1 MASEQVNLVA
11 LIYPQPDKLEEVF
24 LVTLFPGNKLLYQL
38 QGYWL
43 SLQLSGLIA
52 ELTRKVQETEPDT
65 LIYYAYV
72 NEAKKDE
79 KEIIVV
85 ERYYAP

>member
-1 MASEQVNLVA
+1 MLQVS
-11 LIYPQPDKLEEVF
+11 
-24 LVTLFPGNKLLYQL
+24 
-38 QGYWL
+38 GYL
-43 SLQLSGLIA
+43 A

-65 LIYYAYV
+65 LLYYSFV

-85 ERYYAP
+85 ER